1 MSLLLDFESKSASDL
16 RKVGADNYT
25 RHPSTD
31 ALCVGFAMG
40 EGPVELLI
48 PGDFEYAPFLDHVQA
63 GGIVKAWNIPFELGM
78 WNNVMVRRYGWP
90 ALDPAQCVCLM
101 AQSYAMAMP
110 GALENAAPAF
120 GINHRKD
127 MAGNRIMLQ
136 LSQPRDV
143 LPDGTVIWY
152 TPEEFPEKFA
162 ALYEYC
168 KTDIVAEREIARR
181 AVPLSAAEQK
191 IWQLDYRINQRGIQ
205 IDRAAATAALALVT
219 TEKGRLNERIR
230 EVSSG
235 AIATCTAVKQI
246 TDYLKIRGCN
256 VPDGIAK
263 EAVKDIL
270 RDPATPPDCKEVL
283 ILRQEAGKSSTAK
296 LESMLGRAGAD
307 DRLRGMFQYHG
318 ATTGRWAGRGPQ
330 PQNFPRS
337 SLPQA
342 SIDAV
347 FGLLHTEGATA
358 GPTIDMLF
366 GPPLSILSDCLKG
379 FFVAKSGHE
388 FVGADFSNIEGRVLA
403 WLAGE
408 EWKLEAFRG
417 FDRGELPDIY
427 VQGYSRS
434 FHIPT
439 QSVTDSQ
446 RQIGKV
452 MELALGFGGGKG
464 AFQQMAKGYGVR
476 VKDTLAEEIKV
487 AWRDVHIAT
496 VGFWRALEEAALMAI
511 LHPGTIQAAGASG
524 RQIKFRMMGSFLWC
538 RLPSGRALC
547 YPYPKVELV
556 ETPWGALK
564 DGVTYMSMNSLTNEW
579 ERTKTYGGSF
589 AENVTQ
595 ATASCL
601 LREAMLRIDS
611 PATPIVLHVH
621 DENVTEPRKGTITVK
636 EFEKKMAENPLWAT
650 GLPIAAK
657 GYAKDRYGKG

>member
-1 MSLLLDFESKSASDL
+1 MSLILDFESKSAANL
-16 RKVGADNYT
+16 PKVGADNYSK
-25 RHPSTD
+25 HPSTD

-40 EGPVELLI
+40 DGPVDLLV
-48 PGDFEYAPFLDHVQA
+48 PGDFEFAPFLDYVAA
-63 GGIVKAWNIPFELGM
+63 GGIVEAWNVPFELAM

-90 ALDPAQCVCLM
+90 VLPPEQCVCLM

-110 GALENAAPAF
+110 GSLENAAPAF
-120 GINHRKD
+120 GIDHRKD
-127 MAGNRIMLQ
+127 MAGNRIMMQ
-136 LSQPRDV
+136 LSQPREI
-143 LPDGTVIWY
+143 LPNGDIVWWTE
-152 TPEEFPEKFA
+152 EEFPEKFQ
-162 ALYEYC
+162 ALYAYC
-168 KTDIVAEREIARR
+168 KKDVVVEREIKKR
-181 AVPLSAAEQK
+181 AVPLSASELK
-191 IWQLDYRINQRGIQ
+191 VWQMDYRINQRGIQ
-205 IDRAAATAALALVT
+205 IDREAVAAALELVT

-230 EVSSG
+230 EVSNN

-263 EAVKDIL
+263 EAAKDIL
-270 RDPATPPDCKEVL
+270 KDPATPPDCKEVL

-296 LESMLGRAGAD
+296 LESMLGRAGVD
-307 DRLRGMFQYHG
+307 HRLRGMFQYHG

-330 PQNFPRS
+330 PQNLPRS
-337 SLPQA
+337 SLPQS

-347 FGLLHTEGATA
+347 FGLLHTEGAQA
-358 GPTIDMLF
+358 GPTIDMLY
-366 GPPLSILSDCLKG
+366 GPPLSVLSECLRG
-379 FFVAKSGHE
+379 FFVAREGHE

-408 EWKLEAFRG
+408 DWKCRAFEAY
-417 FDRGELPDIY
+417 DRGELPDIY
-427 VQGYSRS
+427 IQGYSRS
-434 FHIPT
+434 FGIPL
-439 QSVTDSQ
+439 SAVTDFQ
-446 RQIGKV
+446 RQVGKV

-476 VKDTLAEEIKV
+476 MKDAQAEEIKV
-487 AWRDVHIAT
+487 AWREVHPAT
-496 VGFWRALEEAALMAI
+496 VNFWRELEEAALAAI
-511 LHPGTIQAAGASG
+511 LNPGSIFAAGAEG
-524 RQIKFRMMGSFLWC
+524 RRIKFRMVGSFLWC

-601 LREAMLRIDS
+601 LRDAMLRIDS
-611 PATPIVLHVH
+611 PEIPVVLHVH
-621 DENVTEPRKGTITVK
+621 DDICTEPRRGTITVK
-636 EFEKKMAENPLWAT
+636 EFEKRMAERPPWAT

-657 GYAKDRYGKG
+657 GYARARYGK

>member
-1 MSLLLDFESKSASDL
+1 MSLLLDFESKSAGDL
-16 RKVGADNYT
+16 RKIGADNYT
-25 RHPSTD
+25 KHPSTD
-31 ALCVGFAMG
+31 ALCVGFAVD
-40 EGPVELLI
+40 EGPIDLLL
-48 PGDFEYAPFLDHVQA
+48 PGDFEYAPFLDYMA
-63 GGIVKAWNIPFELGM
+63 NGGILEAWNVNFELAM

-90 ALDPAQCVCLM
+90 FLDPAQCVCLM

-120 GINHRKD
+120 GIDHRKD

-143 LPDGTVIWY
+143 LKDGTIVWY
-152 TPEEFPEKFA
+152 TPEDSPEKFA

-168 KTDIVAEREIARR
+168 KKDILVEREIAKR
-181 AVPLSAAEQK
+181 ALKLSASEQK
-191 IWQLDYRINQRGIQ
+191 IWQLDYKINQRGIQ
-205 IDRAAATAALALVT
+205 IDRPAVVAALDLVT
-219 TEKGRLNERIR
+219 TEKARLNDRMR
-230 EVSSG
+230 EVSG
-235 AIATCTAVKQI
+235 NAIATCTAVKQI

-296 LESMLGRAGAD
+296 LEAMLGRAGSD
-307 DRLRGMFQYHG
+307 WRLRGMFQYHG

-337 SLPQA
+337 SLPQ
-342 SIDAV
+342 STIDAV
-347 FGLLHTEGATA
+347 FELLHTQGAQA
-358 GPTIDMLF
+358 GPTIDCLY
-366 GPPLSILSDCLKG
+366 GPPLSVISECLKG
-379 FFVAKSGHE
+379 FFVAKPGYE

-417 FDRGELPDIY
+417 YDRGELPDIY
-427 VQGYSRS
+427 IQGYARS
-434 FHIPT
+434 FGCSIS
-439 QSVTDSQ
+439 SVDEAK
-446 RQIGKV
+446 RQLGKV

-476 VKDTLAEEIKV
+476 IKDTIAEELKV
-487 AWRDVHIAT
+487 AWRAVHPAT
-496 VGFWRALEEAALMAI
+496 VEYWRALEEAAIGAI
-511 LHPGTIQAAGASG
+511 LAPGIIYSAGQRDRA
-524 RQIKFRMMGSFLWC
+524 IKFRVVGSFLWC
-538 RLPSGRALC
+538 RLPSGRPLC

-556 ETPWGALK
+556 ETPWGGLK
-564 DGVTYMSMNSLTNEW
+564 DGVTYMSMNSLTNDW

-595 ATASCL
+595 AASSCL
-601 LREAMLRIDS
+601 LREAMLRVDS
-611 PATPIVLHVH
+611 PATPVVLHVH
-621 DENVTEPRKGTITVK
+621 DDIRIEALKDTVK
-636 EFEKKMAENPLWAT
+636 VKDFEKLMAQNPSWAT

-657 GYAKDRYGKG
+657 GSANVRFSK